1 MSKPKLDRIDHN
13 ILEILQSRGKITN
26 AQLSKEVGLSPA
38 PTLERVKKLET
49 SGIIESYH
57 AQLNRRKIG
66 LGVMTFVQVT
76 LSGHRKAITDQFI
89 DTINS
94 VPEIVECH
102 HVTGSCDFL
111 LKVISEDM
119 DAYQR
124 LITDTVNEIEV
135 VASTQTMVILSTT
148 KNSKVLPVP

>member
-1 MSKPKLDRIDHN
+1 
-13 ILEILQSRGKITN
+13 
-26 AQLSKEVGLSPA
+26 
-38 PTLERVKKLET
+38 
-49 SGIIESYH
+49 
-57 AQLNRRKIG
+57 
-66 LGVMTFVQVT
+66 MTFVQVT